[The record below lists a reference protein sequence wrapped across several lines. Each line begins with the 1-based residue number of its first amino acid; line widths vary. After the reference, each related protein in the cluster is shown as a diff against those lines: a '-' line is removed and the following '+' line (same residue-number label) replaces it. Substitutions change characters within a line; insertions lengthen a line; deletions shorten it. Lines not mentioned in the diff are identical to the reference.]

1 MAYCKWS
8 DATPLSDLIAFERPN
23 GGYTAMVRS
32 KRRIRPIPTL
42 DLSSTPAKFESLRRR
57 KEAEADP
64 ANPVVPLGL
73 PLAGKTLHFDTL
85 EEMHEQIL
93 AMRHDGYLVPDEAVD
108 QIQED
113 ILLNAVALE
122 IK

>member
-8 DATPLSDLIAFERPN
+8 DASPRSDLIAFERPN

-32 KRRIRPIPTL
+32 KRRFRAIPAV
-42 DLSSTPAKFESLRRR
+42 DLSSTPARFESLRRR

-64 ANPVVPLGL
+64 ANPVVPLDL
-73 PLAGKTLHFDTL
+73 PLAGKTLHFNTL

-93 AMRHDGYLVPDEAVD
+93 AMRDDGYLVPDETVE
-108 QIQED
+108 QIRED
-113 ILLNAVALE
+113 IFLNKIALE

>member
-8 DATPLSDLIAFERPN
+8 DTHPRSDLIAFERPN
-23 GGYTAMVRS
+23 GGYCAMVRS
-32 KRRIRPIPTL
+32 KRRKHPIPAV
-42 DLSSTPAKFESLRRR
+42 DLSSTPSRFESLRRR

-64 ANPVVPLGL
+64 SNPVVPLGL
-73 PLAGKTLHFDTL
+73 PLAGLTLHFETL
-85 EEMHEQIL
+85 EELYQQII
-93 AMRHDGYLVPDEAVD
+93 AMRDAGYLVPDEAVD

-113 ILLNAVALE
+113 VLLNAVALE